1 MPLHQ
6 PLTTLQQELHDLLID
21 DLANALK
28 HLRSLLPDGTDKK
41 QNLLLLLGRFNHSNQ
56 KYYHNLISNEEHG
69 REIALV
75 TRGFLDM
82 VEALDVAD
90 FEDVLAQKSKV
101 EEKNVPATGHVL
113 YRVPHRMQFGKSARC
128 VVRVAM
134 DDEALIEDIT
144 LNADVKVRH
153 NLVVSDAMDAELLEP
168 DEARNF
174 LVTSPTDTRQA
185 IKKVGFTEWL
195 FFATPLKAGTFQ
207 LLVRIS
213 LLEKVRGVGLV
224 RRNVTL
230 EETVEIVAEGP
241 VIESG
246 EQPMKQAG
254 IFFTLMPG
262 GSDEESNKDVPP
274 PPPPIPL
281 RPPNTAAVL
290 TETAAKTST
299 GFLLPVGIIALLI
312 FLIWFFWPRVEGGG
326 GSELTSSISTPK
338 PKPDE
343 QSGGIAFFI
352 HAPNDSTAEGFW
364 ASGREIA
371 TESRHPGIWGA
382 YASHLRKDS
391 NWHHIVFLGNASG
404 RTSWH
409 LRLTKNPVHLYVPLL
424 PRDTPCGVFVEVD
437 TIIRPIEAW
446 RLVWEKGL
454 SETET
459 FQVRPLSDTTFYVPL
474 KGACAALY
482 GSKIPQIFSF
492 VNGKTSLVTGGV
504 MFDRRP
510 ATIKFHTPSGPA
522 QYASKVLLSFNRP
535 VLLTGVRINNLTV
548 KTVQPYESTI
558 KPGQQVGVGF
568 LIEEANIMGIG
579 NPKEYKVQILTND
592 CNCEIKTFKPA
603 RSIRDSISCTPISR
617 PEPPPPQRPI
627 SLLLPEKLKLG
638 DHIPDLELTI
648 DGAHYSSKLPIKN
661 NRVDDLNLPLSAK
674 SRKVCLSFREGKA
687 SGSMLVLG
695 CYYGPIEK
703 GMQLKLVDGEIIRL

>member
-6 PLTTLQQELHDLLID
+6 PLTTLQQELRVLLTE
-21 DLANALK
+21 DLASALT
-28 HLRSLLPDGTDKK
+28 HLRSLLPDGTEKK

-69 REIALV
+69 RETALV

-82 VEALDVAD
+82 VEGLDVAD
-90 FEDVLAQKSKV
+90 FEDVLAQKSKA

-113 YRVPHRMQFGKSARC
+113 YRVPHRMLLEKSTRC

-134 DDEALIEDIT
+134 EDEALIEDIT

-153 NLVVSDAMDAELLEP
+153 DLVVSDAMDAELLEP

-174 LVTSPTDTRQA
+174 LITSPTDTRQA

-195 FFATPLKAGTFQ
+195 FFATPLRAGTLQ

-241 VIESG
+241 VIEAG
-246 EQPMKQAG
+246 EQPMKRAG
-254 IFFTLMPG
+254 IFFTLMPS

-274 PPPPIPL
+274 PPPIPL
-281 RPPNTAAVL
+281 PPPNPAAVL
-290 TETAAKTST
+290 TETAAKNSPS
-299 GFLLPVGIIALLI
+299 FLLPVGIVALLI
-312 FLIWFFWPRVEGGG
+312 FLIWFFWPREEHD
-326 GSELTSSISTPK
+326 SEAPSSISTPK
-338 PKPDE
+338 SKPDE

-364 ASGREIA
+364 ASSREIA

-382 YASHLRKDS
+382 YAPHLSKDS
-391 NWHHIVFLGNASG
+391 TWHHIVFLGNASG

-446 RLVWEKGL
+446 HLVWEKGL

-459 FQVRPLSDTTFYVPL
+459 FQVRPLSDTTFYVSL
-474 KGACAALY
+474 KGACADLY
-482 GSKIPQIFSF
+482 GSKTPQIFSF
-492 VNGKTSLVTGGV
+492 MNGKTSLVTGGV
-504 MFDRRP
+504 LFDKRP
-510 ATIKFHTPSGPA
+510 TTIKFHTPSGPTK
-522 QYASKVLLSFNRP
+522 YASKVLLSFNRP
-535 VLLTGVRINNLTV
+535 VSLAGVRINNLTV
-548 KTVQPYESTI
+548 KTVQPYESTV
-558 KPGQQVGVGF
+558 KPGQQIGVSF
-568 LIEEANIMGIG
+568 LIDQANIMGIG

-592 CNCEIKTFKPA
+592 CNCETKTFKPVS
-603 RSIRDSISCTPISR
+603 SIRDSIFCTPFSR
-617 PEPPPPQRPI
+617 PEPPPLQRPI
-627 SLLLPEKLKLG
+627 SLLLPKKLKLG

-661 NRVDDLNLPLSAK
+661 NQIDDLNLPLSAK
-674 SRKVCLSFREGKA
+674 NRNVCLLFKEGKA